1 MVTRADGVSCCF
13 FGRTHYC
20 HHPHEWQIR
29 NVRYQYNVKQGGTR
43 ELSSLPWPL
52 ATTPRS
58 LALARVGGH
67 GRAVSSRLVSSS
79 QPGNHAWPRQP
90 PRPSTQCLHGA
101 LPPSPAL
108 DDQIMVSP
116 PFGHF
121 SIHGGVPTCT
131 AFHPFSLETSPGRP
145 SYPFSFSSLPVL
157 IHPSI
162 HDPSSEIRKGR
173 GGRYLNQNPGPP
185 HPLRKRTRHISR
197 RFRRGAPKK
206 KSFILQLLILVYVQ
220 RVSG

>member
-1 MVTRADGVSCCF
+1 MVTRADGVSCCFF

-43 ELSSLPWPL
+43 ELSSLPWPWL
-52 ATTPRS
+52 QTPRS

-108 DDQIMVSP
+108 DDQMMVSP
-116 PFGHF
+116 FGLF
-121 SIHGGVPTCT
+121 SIHGGVRTCT
-131 AFHPFSLETSPGRP
+131 AFHSPWRPPRAVRP
-145 SYPFSFSSLPVL
+145 SGA
-157 IHPSI
+157 
-162 HDPSSEIRKGR
+162 DPSV
-173 GGRYLNQNPGPP
+173 
-185 HPLRKRTRHISR
+185 HP
-197 RFRRGAPKK
+197 
-206 KSFILQLLILVYVQ
+206 
-220 RVSG
+220 

>member
-67 GRAVSSRLVSSS
+67 GRAVSSRRPN
-79 QPGNHAWPRQP
+79 QATMHGRGNHPGPAPSACTARSLLRLPWTTKSWCPRRLGISRSTAACLRARRSIHSPWRP
-90 PRPSTQCLHGA
+90 PRAVRRIPSPS
-101 LPPSPAL
+101 PPSR
-108 DDQIMVSP
+108 
-116 PFGHF
+116 
-121 SIHGGVPTCT
+121 C
-131 AFHPFSLETSPGRP
+131 
-145 SYPFSFSSLPVL
+145 
-157 IHPSI
+157 
-162 HDPSSEIRKGR
+162 
-173 GGRYLNQNPGPP
+173 
-185 HPLRKRTRHISR
+185 
-197 RFRRGAPKK
+197 
-206 KSFILQLLILVYVQ
+206 
-220 RVSG
+220 